1 MYAVTGTRRFTNEAF
16 VPVVKYL
23 RTTLGIPDAPQR
35 QQAQHQRAER
45 TSTTHQQWSLAMD
58 PFTCNTFSSDTDM
71 DTNNYKYKYP
81 AVLPFFD
88 VLVINTRDDLQ
99 KENNKTEFWDPSTTI
114 DTTDP
119 RRKMKKEK
127 KNKSAKGGIIGN
139 GPLMER
145 NQLDLRNYVKAMKVK
160 ALQFAPFPITL
171 YIDVDMLPC
180 REDFGILLLQDVKQ
194 LAQLHNMSSFDIAL
208 TDVGFK
214 TKNHSNPLHYRKIQ
228 PGGND
233 DMNKHRSSCVVLNMT
248 SFRTIELLRRN
259 TEHYFSTDTNNVYS
273 KELVRTKVR
282 DQPSM
287 GTAIYDT
294 WQFYKDAGSGDD
306 QGFRHVDID
315 KEKVC
320 HNGHVLRNKASPKH
334 SCHTT
339 EGQKGSGC
347 ILVHKD
353 VKN

>member
-1 MYAVTGTRRFTNEAF
+1 
-16 VPVVKYL
+16 
-23 RTTLGIPDAPQR
+23 
-35 QQAQHQRAER
+35 
-45 TSTTHQQWSLAMD
+45 
-58 PFTCNTFSSDTDM
+58 
-71 DTNNYKYKYP
+71 
-81 AVLPFFD
+81 
-88 VLVINTRDDLQ
+88 
-99 KENNKTEFWDPSTTI
+99 
-114 DTTDP
+114 
-119 RRKMKKEK
+119 
-127 KNKSAKGGIIGN
+127 
-139 GPLMER
+139 
-145 NQLDLRNYVKAMKVK
+145 MKVK

-194 LAQLHNMSSFDIAL
+194 LAELHNMSSFDMAL
-208 TDVGFK
+208 TDVGEN
-214 TKNHSNPLHYRKIQ
+214 TKNHSNPLHYIKPH

-259 TEHYFSTDTNNVYS
+259 TEHYFSTDTNGNRKGLV
-273 KELVRTKVR
+273 KEKVR

-287 GTAIYDT
+287 GTAMYDT
-294 WQFYKDAGSGDD
+294 WQLYKDAGNSSGDD

-315 KEKVC
+315 QEKVC
-320 HNGHVLRNKASPKH
+320 HNGHVLRNLKSPKH
-334 SCHTT
+334 SCHTK